1 MTVDFRIA
9 IAQYSSFWRSWV
21 ARRSGCV
28 AGQSASMYLCA
39 CLSIWPT
46 VAFSDPFFSIL
57 LLGLFVAEELELM
70 EWLKQNN
77 ARDMRYS
84 IERTTSAG
92 KTKARERWRKERYLW
107 CAGRRSIIRC
117 CYCWLSSLKRVVET
131 MTYMELGLSA
141 WPCLAMRED
150 RHRCLQQWRSDLT
163 SNEFGKFR
171 LIVWALRAASDSR
184 RVETRASH

>member
-1 MTVDFRIA
+1 MRGRPVGIH
-9 IAQYSSFWRSWV
+9 V
-21 ARRSGCV
+21 P
-28 AGQSASMYLCA
+28 M
-39 CLSIWPT
+39 CLSVYLT
-46 VAFSDPFFSIL
+46 YRSFQRSFFFVL
-57 LLGLFVAEELELM
+57 LLGLFVAEELELI

-92 KTKARERWRKERYLW
+92 KTKARERWRKERYLR
-107 CAGRRSIIRC
+107 CAGRRSIMRC
-117 CYCWLSSLKRVVET
+117 YYCWSSSLKRVVGT

-150 RHRCLQQWRSDLT
+150 RHRCLQRWRSDLT
-163 SNEFGKFR
+163 FNEFGKFR

-184 RVETRASH
+184 RIETRDKPLAADAVKSRNERQRKWHKRYQ